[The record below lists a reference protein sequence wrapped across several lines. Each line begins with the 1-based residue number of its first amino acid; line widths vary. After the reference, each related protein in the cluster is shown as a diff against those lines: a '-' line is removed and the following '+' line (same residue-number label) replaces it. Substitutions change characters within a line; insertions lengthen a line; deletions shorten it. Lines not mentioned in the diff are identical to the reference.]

1 MDIRLRKRNSH
12 SFLNDVELPI
22 QAMHQTSMEVG
33 FAERLYL
40 QRNKLYFRLAH
51 RFGRGMVGGTERE
64 AL

>member
-22 QAMHQTSMEVG
+22 QAMHQTSMEFG

-40 QRNKLYFRLAH
+40 QRNTLYFRLAH
-51 RFGRGMVGGTERE
+51 RFGLG
-64 AL
+64 